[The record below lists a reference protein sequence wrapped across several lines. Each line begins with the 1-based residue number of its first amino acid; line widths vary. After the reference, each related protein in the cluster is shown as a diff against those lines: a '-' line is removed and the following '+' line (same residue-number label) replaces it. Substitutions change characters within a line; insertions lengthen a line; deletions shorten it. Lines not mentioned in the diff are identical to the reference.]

1 MINLLKL
8 CGSILILASLIACAP
23 SVKSNV
29 TRFHQLPAANGT
41 SIEVI
46 AMDPALQQSIEFGTY
61 AQMVGQKLGAFGYS
75 PASGQA
81 SNLIAEISYHIE
93 PLRDTIIEDRSPVSI
108 GVGMGSGRYGR
119 RGGSSVGIGMS
130 TSLGSSNQK
139 IEYISSLQLNIVR
152 LSDGSRLYE
161 GRVENLGR
169 NQNLQQVMPLLIDA
183 LFQNFPG
190 ESGTTNTIKHTTN

>member
-1 MINLLKL
+1 MIKFVKL
-8 CGSILILASLIACAP
+8 YGTILILTGLFACAP

-29 TRFHQLPAANGT
+29 TRFHQLPAPNGT

-46 AMDPALQQSIEFGTY
+46 AMDPALQKSIEFGTY

-75 PASGQA
+75 PASGEG
-81 SNLIAEISYHIE
+81 SNFIAEISYYNE

-119 RGGSSVGIGMS
+119 RGNSSVGVGMS
-130 TSLGSSNQK
+130 TSFGSSNQQR
-139 IEYISSLQLNIVR
+139 EFISSLQLNIVR
-152 LSDGSRLYE
+152 LNDGSRLYE

-169 NQNLQQVMPLLIDA
+169 NQNLQQVMPLMIDA

-190 ESGTTNTIKHTTN
+190 ESGTTTTINHSTN